1 MSQFSDGTQRKYC
14 LFKTLRAFSR
24 EQMEPAEQGDNQ
36 SFCQRQVMMKSA
48 TTTKRKLKKSNAYIL
63 GGFSTS
69 VVTDNIENTRSYY
82 EHETLEINRNHNDIE
97 VLILFI
103 DGRSIPM
110 IINQISTVLLF
121 YTP

>member
-1 MSQFSDGTQRKYC
+1 
-14 LFKTLRAFSR
+14 
-24 EQMEPAEQGDNQ
+24 
-36 SFCQRQVMMKSA
+36 MMRSA

-103 DGRSIPM
+103 DGSSIPM
-110 IINQISTVLLF
+110 IINQFSTVLLF

>member
-1 MSQFSDGTQRKYC
+1 MR
-14 LFKTLRAFSR
+14 
-24 EQMEPAEQGDNQ
+24 
-36 SFCQRQVMMKSA
+36 SA

-103 DGRSIPM
+103 DGSSIPM
-110 IINQISTVLLF
+110 IINQFSTVLLF

>member
-1 MSQFSDGTQRKYC
+1 
-14 LFKTLRAFSR
+14 
-24 EQMEPAEQGDNQ
+24 MEPDEQGDNQ

-103 DGRSIPM
+103 DGSSIPM
-110 IINQISTVLLF
+110 IINQFSTVLLF